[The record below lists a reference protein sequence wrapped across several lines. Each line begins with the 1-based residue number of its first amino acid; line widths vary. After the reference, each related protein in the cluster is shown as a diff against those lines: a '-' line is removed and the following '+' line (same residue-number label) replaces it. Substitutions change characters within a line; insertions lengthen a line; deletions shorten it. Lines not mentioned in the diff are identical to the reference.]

1 MEPSLNNVAVRSGI
15 PASQNDPAHK
25 PDNKPNRG
33 PAPRSRR
40 RHLASDSFRHCLPKA
55 GFSWPAKGFI
65 MRSWDDDSR
74 VCAALD
80 ACVRAFT
87 GPAIEP
93 LLVEMFSHAS
103 LEAAAGKIPSAS
115 LASPESNFTY
125 TWLARVRKDVNW
137 AIRGGKKPGCGLKVF
152 VLLFFTIRNARLR
165 WLDQPLN
172 ERSLPHD
179 TRLHEAGQTGTDD
192 DLMSTGGPREA
203 AAETKDGSKEGG
215 VQTQSGYQ
223 EELEHGAAAPAS
235 TVEQD
240 ECFRAG
246 ATALS
251 SSCTVV
257 LEQAE
262 LWRDQYG
269 HG

>member
-1 MEPSLNNVAVRSGI
+1 
-15 PASQNDPAHK
+15 
-25 PDNKPNRG
+25 
-33 PAPRSRR
+33 
-40 RHLASDSFRHCLPKA
+40 
-55 GFSWPAKGFI
+55 

-80 ACVRAFT
+80 ACFRAFA

-103 LEAAAGKIPSAS
+103 LEAAAGKIPYAS

-125 TWLARVRKDVNW
+125 TWLARVRKNTNW
-137 AIRGGKKPGCGLKVF
+137 AIRGGKRPGCGLRVF

-165 WLDQPLN
+165 WLDQALN

-179 TRLHEAGQTGTDD
+179 TRLHGRLAHAVDMFNKVAEEAGQTGTDD

-203 AAETKDGSKEGG
+203 AAETKDGSKEGD

-223 EELEHGAAAPAS
+223 EELEHGAAAPGS